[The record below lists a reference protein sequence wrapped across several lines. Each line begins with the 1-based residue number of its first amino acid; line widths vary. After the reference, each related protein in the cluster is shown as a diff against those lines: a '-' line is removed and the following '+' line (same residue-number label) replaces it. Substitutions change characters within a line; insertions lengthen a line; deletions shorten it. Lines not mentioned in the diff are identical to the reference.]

1 MFSVKFWKAACV
13 RAIRTAAEAALTYI
27 GTAYMLNQVNWW
39 GVLSSAAMGAVMS
52 ILLALAT
59 GLPEAKN
66 DD

>member
-39 GVLSSAAMGAVMS
+39 GVLSSAAMGAVVS
-52 ILLALAT
+52 VLLALAT
-59 GLPEAKN
+59 GLPEVKN
-66 DD
+66 ND